1 MQSSGS
7 KFPMAAALIAT
18 LGAGC
23 AAAGTQ
29 TPPLASVDI
38 SGAAWPH
45 AAPHPDRADSW
56 MQPQAQACAND
67 GVLPPCGLLYV
78 SNYATDDVSVYQR
91 DKLVGTL
98 TGFQSPDGLCSDR
111 TGNVWIT
118 NNQGASV
125 VEYAHGKTVPISTLS
140 DPGVYPLGCAVN
152 PITGGLAVTN
162 VASYGSGPGSVAIYH
177 KAQGPPL
184 VLSDP
189 DIYFIYFCAY
199 DPAGNLYVDGL
210 NTSGAF
216 QFAVLPRNK
225 VKFKAIVLDKTVY
238 FPGDVFWDGHH
249 IVVGDQRY
257 QNENASALYRTNGEG
272 GSVLQTTVL
281 DDATDAIGYWAH
293 SNGVIAADLAR
304 NAVDLYHYP
313 QGGAPELHVPHFHN
327 PYGLTVSVVH

>member
-1 MQSSGS
+1 MR
-7 KFPMAAALIAT
+7 PE
-18 LGAGC
+18 
-23 AAAGTQ
+23 
-29 TPPLASVDI
+29 
-38 SGAAWPH
+38 
-45 AAPHPDRADSW
+45 
-56 MQPQAQACAND
+56 AQACAND

-78 SNYATDDVSVYQR
+78 SNYGTDDVSVYQR

-111 TGNVWIT
+111 SGNVWIT
-118 NNQGASV
+118 NNQGASI
-125 VEYAHGKTVPISTLS
+125 VEYAHGKTVPTSTLS

-162 VASYGSGPGSVAIYH
+162 IASYGSGPGSVSIYH
-177 KAQGPPL
+177 KAQGQPL
-184 VLSDP
+184 IFSDP
-189 DIYFIYFCAY
+189 DIYFVYFCAY

-210 NTSGAF
+210 DTNGTF

-225 VKFKAIVLDKTVY
+225 HAFRSITLDTTVY
-238 FPGDVFWDGHH
+238 FPGDVVWDGHH

-257 QNENASALYRTNGEG
+257 QNHNASALYRTNGEG
-272 GSVLQTTVL
+272 GSVRGTTVL

-313 QGGAPELHVPHFHN
+313 QGGAPELHVGHFHN
-327 PYGLTVSVVH
+327 PYGVTVSVVR